1 MPFSHEIGF
10 IVFRIAIPALLLGI
24 QLFLYLR
31 TTRWLKEAFPHN
43 RWKFRVAAS
52 LFVVMNLPLLYVAIA
67 RPRVGEFPQWFLYL
81 AAYPFFIWHGA
92 TLFIGL
98 VLIVSSLLKLPVML
112 VGSGF
117 KLIPPV
123 RKSVEIIRADAHFQR
138 FDASRRV
145 FLRRSMYG
153 LTALSFGSTAYGMLV
168 GKKDYEVT
176 DAVFPIRN
184 LHPSLHGFTIALISD
199 IHSSY
204 NMLREE
210 MEEYARVVNSLGC
223 DMILVTGDFVNS
235 MTEEVYPFAEA
246 FSALHAPQGVYGV
259 MGNHDFFAREPEIVA
274 REVDACGIKLLRND
288 KVVIAKDGGSFYLLG
303 VDDVGNP
310 RRAQEKFAI
319 ALGSPPLNIPKLLM
333 VHRPYFLQ
341 QASEAN
347 IDLVLSGHTHGGQV
361 VLATVG
367 NVVIAPASIASKY
380 VWGKYAMRNTQMYVN
395 RGIGTVGLPI
405 RLNCPP
411 EITRITLVAQSDRPR

>member
-1 MPFSHEIGF
+1 MPFSHEVGF
-10 IVFRIAIPALLLGI
+10 VVFRIGIPAVLFAIQLLL
-24 QLFLYLR
+24 FLR
-31 TTRWLKEAFPHN
+31 TRRWLNEMFPGD
-43 RWKFRVAAS
+43 RWKPRIATS
-52 LFVVMNLPLLYVAIA
+52 LFVVMNLALLYVAIT
-67 RPRVGEFPQWFLYL
+67 RPRVGEFSPWFLYL

-98 VLIVSSLLKLPVML
+98 FLIASSVLKLPFTL
-112 VGSGF
+112 VGLGL
-117 KLIPPV
+117 KLVPRA
-123 RKSVEIIRADAHFQR
+123 RKSVEMVKADARFQR
-138 FDASRRV
+138 FDASRRT

-153 LTALSFGSTAYGMLV
+153 LTALSFGGTAYGMLI
-168 GKKDYEVT
+168 GKRNYEVT
-176 DAVFPIRN
+176 EAIFPIRN

-204 NMLREE
+204 NMLRED

-246 FSALHAPQGVYGV
+246 FSALHAPHGVYGV
-259 MGNHDFFAREPEIVA
+259 MGNHDFFAREPEVVA
-274 REVDACGIKLLRND
+274 KEVDACGIRLLRND
-288 KVVIAKDGGSFYLLG
+288 KVVVAKDGGSFYLLG

-310 RRAQEKFAI
+310 RRAAEKFAI
-319 ALGSPPLNIPKLLM
+319 ALGSAPLNIPKVLM
-333 VHRPYFLQ
+333 VHRPYYLQ
-341 QASEAN
+341 QASDIN

-367 NVVIAPASIASKY
+367 NVVIAPASIASRY
-380 VWGKYAMRNTQMYVN
+380 VWGPYALGTTQMYVN

-411 EITRITLVAQSDRPR
+411 EITRITLVPQSDQPK